1 MTNNH
6 SIKPST
12 QITKTHHSF
21 PSLQQNSPGLSKAIT
36 YSTYALSIC
45 LPQLIGTESA
55 FAAAAATLNFDQGIT
70 EGVNPLLRLIL
81 THNGKAIF
89 LSSAIGMLMG
99 GGSGSDGWARL
110 KMGGMW
116 AVGAAALI
124 HIMKG
129 TLGVQMPG

>member
-1 MTNNH
+1 MTNNSH
-6 SIKPST
+6 TKPST
-12 QITKTHHSF
+12 QTSKTHCSL
-21 PSLQQNSPGLSKAIT
+21 PKLQQNGSGLSKAIT
-36 YSTYALSIC
+36 YSAYALGIC
-45 LPQLIGTESA
+45 LPQLITTEPA
-55 FAAAAATLNFDQGIT
+55 FAAAAATLNFDQGIAD
-70 EGVNPLLRLIL
+70 GVNPLLRLIL

-99 GGSGSDGWARL
+99 GGNGTDGWARL